1 MHIIVCIKQV
11 PATTQVRIDPV
22 IHTLIREGG
31 IINPFDTYALEEGV
45 RIREKLGGKVT
56 VISMGPPPAMESLRE
71 AISLGADEAVL
82 LSDPAFAGADT
93 LATSYT
99 LSQGIRKIGQLDLII
114 CGKQAM
120 DGDTAQVGPGIAEH
134 LNIPFVT
141 WVRKIE
147 EIHEG
152 YIRVQR
158 LMEDS
163 YEMIEMNLP
172 ALITVVKEIN
182 VPRLPSLKAMLRAK
196 RMSIPIW
203 TANDLDVDRGRIGLT
218 GSPTKVI
225 RTFTPPARSKGEIL
239 TGPMKESVKILVEK
253 LRERKIL

>member
-1 MHIIVCIKQV
+1 MKIIVCIKQV
-11 PATTQVRIDPV
+11 PGTMQVKIDPV
-22 IHTLIREGG
+22 THTLIREGG

-45 RIREKLGGKVT
+45 RIKEKLGGKVT
-56 VISMGPPPAMESLRE
+56 VISMGPPLAIESLRE
-71 AISLGADEAVL
+71 TISLGADEAIL
-82 LSDPAFAGADT
+82 LSDSAFAGADT

-99 LSQGIRKIGQLDLII
+99 LANGIQKIGGVDIII

-120 DGDTAQVGPGIAEH
+120 DGDTAQVGPGIAEN

-147 EIHEG
+147 EIREG

-163 YEMIEMNLP
+163 YEVIEMALP

-182 VPRLPSLKAMLRAK
+182 IPRLPSLKAMLRAK
-196 RMSIPIW
+196 NVSIPVW
-203 TANDLDVDRGRIGLT
+203 TANDLGVERNRIGMN
-218 GSPTKVI
+218 GSPTKVVH
-225 RTFTPPARSKGEIL
+225 TFTPPSRSKGEIFA
-239 TGPMKESVKILVEK
+239 GPAAKSAEVLVEK
-253 LRERKIL
+253 LRGIKIV

>member
-11 PATTQVRIDPV
+11 PSTTQVKIDPV
-22 IHTLIREGG
+22 THTLIREGG

-45 RIREKLGGKVT
+45 RIRERMGGKVT
-56 VISMGPPPAMESLRE
+56 VISMGPPPAVESLRE

-99 LSQGIRKIGQLDLII
+99 LSRGIRKIGQFDLII

-147 EIHEG
+147 EIREG

-163 YEMIEMNLP
+163 YEVIEMSLP

-196 RMSIPIW
+196 KMSLPIW
-203 TANDLDVDRGRIGLT
+203 TANDLDVDRSRVGLN

-225 RTFTPPARSKGEIL
+225 QTFTPPIRGKGEIL
-239 TGPMKESVKILVEK
+239 TGPVKESAKVLVEK